1 MKWQISRTQ
10 RISRND
16 RNLTDNLPSGR
27 QIVAGKIYNDRFEE
41 MPESLEFEHY
51 ELLTNADGSLM
62 ELGRGAM
69 GVTYK
74 AFDTNLHCF
83 VALKVI
89 SSALLDSETAADRFL
104 REARAA
110 ARLRHRNVAS
120 VFHLGKHGDSYFYS
134 MEFIDG
140 ETLLYR
146 VKRDGPLDCIF
157 ALDVAQQVACALIA
171 AEQQQIVHRDIKPSN
186 VMLVRESDGEILAK
200 VIDFGLVKSAVGD
213 STAASEL
220 TMRGFV
226 GTPYFASPEQL
237 DRQQEDIRSDIYS
250 LGVTLWYMLTGK
262 PTFVGSMA
270 SVIAQHLEKSPPF
283 ESIAILPAQVVA
295 VLRRMLEKER
305 SQRIQSPSE
314 LRTELKR
321 CVESLAASR
330 PPERPLSSAADNFE
344 TIALTN
350 TALQFVRPESGALL
364 KNRYRLI
371 EDVNPANP
379 GHTFHAEDVVS
390 TARITVRVFMASPEL
405 LDEIDQRAALLPS
418 ALHRNFIHVLA
429 VERERNFSFIAFE
442 WLEGFALVDLLRA
455 RRALT
460 LREMLLLLKQI
471 ASAVDAARQWQMKL
485 EMNLRDILIHFPD
498 GFVDPSAS
506 NVLLRCPLD
515 EWPAFVV
522 KLSLLGEIKELEAA
536 AEGIEERTMISN
548 AKPQQDAV
556 HLGILVYELL
566 GGKPGGF
573 APIAN
578 VSEKGNEILR
588 KCLTPERS
596 FSTAT
601 EFYDA
606 FNEVSAARRTVRPNA
621 SSVSEPAQLS
631 QIRFA
636 PSSEESPVLKAA
648 SRSEG
653 PRPQSEQ
660 KKGALIL
667 VAILS
672 GVLAAGGLLWL
683 YLSGASNPAPSANPQ
698 WPAPKPALGPSF
710 HPAPPQPGK
719 AWTNSLDM
727 RFAPLG
733 NIFVS
738 IWQTRVRDFEAF
750 VAATGYDAVGG
761 MSSAITQNGFKL
773 NQMSWREPGFSQTP
787 NHPVVGVSWEDAN
800 QFCAWLTKKER
811 SEGTL
816 RNFQSYR
823 LPTDHEWSKAIGL
836 EHEQGAT
843 PSDRSAK
850 IKGVYPWGTTFPPP
864 VDTLNYDGSESRA
877 GAPDTWPVIPDY
889 HDAYPRTAPVTAFS
903 PNARG
908 LCSVGGNVWEWCM
921 DRYEKTLNWR
931 TLRGGSWA
939 TFRQE
944 EILSSYRRGYGPLFR
959 SDEIGFRCVIAS
971 NGGDE

>member
-1 MKWQISRTQ
+1 
-10 RISRND
+10 
-16 RNLTDNLPSGR
+16 
-27 QIVAGKIYNDRFEE
+27 

-51 ELLTNADGSLM
+51 QLLTKADGSLM

-74 AFDTNLHCF
+74 AFDTNLYCY

-89 SSALLDSETAADRFL
+89 SSALLESETAADRFL

-140 ETLLYR
+140 ETLHNR
-146 VKRDGPLDCIF
+146 VKRDGPLECLF

-237 DRQQEDIRSDIYS
+237 DRQPEDIRSDIYS

-270 SVIAQHLEKSPPF
+270 SVIAQHLEKSPSF
-283 ESIAILPAQVVA
+283 ESIAILPKQVVA

-305 SQRIQSPSE
+305 SQRIQSPTE
-314 LRTELKR
+314 LRAELKR
-321 CVESLAASR
+321 CIESLPASR
-330 PPERPLSSAADNFE
+330 PPERPLASDADNFE

-390 TARITVRVFMASPEL
+390 TARITVRIFMASPEL

-471 ASAVDAARQWQMKL
+471 ASAVDAARQWGMKL

-498 GFVDPSAS
+498 GFVDPAAS

-606 FNEVSAARRTVRPNA
+606 LNEVSVARRTAHPNA
-621 SSVSEPAQLS
+621 SKVSEPVQPS

-636 PSSEESPVLKAA
+636 PSSAESPALKPAPP
-648 SRSEG
+648 SES
-653 PRPQSEQ
+653 PRPQNEQ

-683 YLSGASNPAPSANPQ
+683 YLSGTSNPAPAANPQ

-710 HPAPPQPGK
+710 HPPPPQPGK

-727 RFAPLG
+727 RFVPLG

-773 NQMSWREPGFSQTP
+773 NQMSWKEPGFSQTP

-811 SEGTL
+811 NEGTL
-816 RNFQSYR
+816 KNFQSYR
-823 LPTDHEWSKAIGL
+823 LPTDREWSEAIGL
-836 EHEQGAT
+836 EREQGGT

-850 IKGVYPWGTTFPPP
+850 IKGVYPWGATFPPP
-864 VDTLNYDGSESRA
+864 VDTLNYAGSESRA
-877 GAPDTWPVIPDY
+877 GAPDAWSVIPDY
-889 HDAYPRTAPVTAFS
+889 HDAYPRTAPVSAFS

-908 LCSVGGNVWEWCM
+908 LCSLGGNVWEWCM
-921 DRYEKTLNWR
+921 DRYKNTLNWR